1 MRCSTQADAGTY
13 TLKKV
18 TCGMKYLSN
27 SFAMDFN
34 YDLLAKK
41 MSTSGVFAV
50 RAVGWRDV

>member
-1 MRCSTQADAGTY
+1 MKFRTQADASTY
-13 TLKKV
+13 ALKKM

-50 RAVGWRDV
+50 HIYHSV

>member
-50 RAVGWRDV
+50 RAVGRRDV